1 MCLCMH
7 VMYACA
13 YVRMYVCMYVRMRA
27 FWAALSLRTG
37 FRSLGFIGSQ
47 NARGPYGV
55 HFSGSVA
62 SIEGSGFQVF
72 GLGKILDGLAV
83 AH

>member
-1 MCLCMH
+1 
-7 VMYACA
+7 MYVC
-13 YVRMYVCMYVRMRA
+13 MYVCMYVRMRA

-37 FRSLGFIGSQ
+37 FRSLGFIGSH